1 MRRTRWRRRGT
12 LLWVGSLL
20 SRCSFTLHQGYI
32 STDMLGTGTNAAAGA
47 AATLKQERLVKAAHL
62 AGRKLYGR
70 ALHAAAALACCAGL

>member
-1 MRRTRWRRRGT
+1 
-12 LLWVGSLL
+12 
-20 SRCSFTLHQGYI
+20 
-32 STDMLGTGTNAAAGA
+32 MLGTGTNAAAGA